1 MHSSLH
7 RAIAYIALTLRHRGR
22 HSLVAVCG
30 LGFMVELHITVRFP
44 VSQLSSL
51 NPQLN
56 KAALR
61 RAAAIFTLSIIKNKY
76 KTRKTGQVK
85 KLTNTC
91 YKACCSILLLQAQP
105 HKSLTLHKIG
115 CGLAKRYKA
124 ANCFLAFALA
134 LRYLCIKLWLGGDA
148 VS

>member
-1 MHSSLH
+1 MGEVPQAEGFGKDQRRCFANLRRKAASRLWVNPFGSQARHFPYIAGGAATQRKTLLRFWLLIMMHSSLH

-61 RAAAIFTLSIIKNKY
+61 RTAAIFHS
-76 KTRKTGQVK
+76 
-85 KLTNTC
+85 
-91 YKACCSILLLQAQP
+91 
-105 HKSLTLHKIG
+105 
-115 CGLAKRYKA
+115 
-124 ANCFLAFALA
+124 AF
-134 LRYLCIKLWLGGDA
+134 RN
-148 VS
+148 